1 MSASD
6 NLEAIWAAPF
16 GDALDALDALMAQ
29 HGRVFLIGA
38 GCSKCAGLPLM
49 EELTAKV
56 LDSGVL
62 DADTTAILKGIQVS
76 FTGASG
82 PNIEDYLSEIIDLLA
97 IAERRSERGATDNQ
111 VFIKDKQY
119 SGQQLRESAEKIK
132 RTISDIIECRDKKI
146 DVAVH
151 REIRKSGS
159 PPDSTRQTDALVAWI
174 ISAST
179 TTRFLKIPSRL
190 REFLSQMVWMAES
203 PDGGT
208 LQFLSVTGSRRGS
221 SNCTAP

>member
-151 REIRKSGS
+151 REFVKAVHRPIRPGK
-159 PPDSTRQTDALVAWI
+159 QTALVAWI

>member
-6 NLEAIWAAPF
+6 NLEPVWAAPF

-62 DADTTAILKGIQVS
+62 DADTTDILNGIQDR
-76 FTGASG
+76 FIGASG

-97 IAERRSERGATDNQ
+97 IAERRTE
-111 VFIKDKQY
+111 
-119 SGQQLRESAEKIK
+119 
-132 RTISDIIECRDKKI
+132 
-146 DVAVH
+146 
-151 REIRKSGS
+151 
-159 PPDSTRQTDALVAWI
+159 
-174 ISAST
+174 
-179 TTRFLKIPSRL
+179 
-190 REFLSQMVWMAES
+190 
-203 PDGGT
+203 
-208 LQFLSVTGSRRGS
+208 
-221 SNCTAP
+221 